1 MAKIPDFWNRDV
13 LFFANLMSLF
23 FGNELELEEL
33 ENLVGEIDSYGGRLV
48 PVINTIFKGENNV
61 LVLERAPDKSLCQYF
76 TSHLGLS
83 LPRIEVLSHQDYLA
97 NAQSAFNWAKKRISH
112 DKYWLDGYVTDDA
125 LSTWAANPSKPT
137 ISSTSGSHRGNNK
150 RLLHEFLMASDLPLP
165 ITRLA
170 SDDSQVRNRL
180 LELKGMGFNKAAVR
194 SAVGASGIGTIKADL
209 GDEDAIP
216 STPDFFFREGPCLV
230 QGWIEVGINKV
241 IDVKSPSVQL
251 FLDDSSVHL
260 YDITDQI
267 LSKDSVHEGN
277 VSPPPYL
284 DEDLK
289 TELLRQADLVGGWL
303 HSQGYRGT
311 GSIDYIVARQSDMN
325 ATIVYTSEINARITG
340 ATYPSV
346 LARRFI
352 PSGAWLMETSAS
364 SHHGLANGSCNIYKL
379 PQNCI
384 RQAKTKGCCPLISI
398 STRLIRLRNCRCSFL
413 PPMWIIA
420 WLWSESWRAM
430 RRWAL
435 RPSETSRSEKPNLS

>member
-1 MAKIPDFWNRDV
+1 MTQTINAMAKIPDFWNRDV

-61 LVLERAPDKSLCQYF
+61 LVLERAPDTSLCQFF

-83 LPRIEVLSHQDYLA
+83 LPRIEVLSYQDYLA
-97 NAQSAFNWAKKRISH
+97 NAQSAFNWARERISH
-112 DKYWLDGYVTDDA
+112 DTYWLDGYVTDDA
-125 LSTWAANPSKPT
+125 LSNWAANLSKPT
-137 ISSTSGSHRGNNK
+137 ISSTSGSYRGNNK
-150 RLLHEFLMASDLPLP
+150 RLLHEFLVASDLPLP

-170 SDDSQVRNRL
+170 SDASQARNQL
-180 LELKGMGFNKAAVR
+180 LDLKEMGFNKAAVR

-209 GDEDAIP
+209 RDEEAIP

-230 QGWIEVGINKV
+230 QGWIEVGINRV

-267 LSKDSVHEGN
+267 LSKDSVHEGS

-284 DEDLK
+284 DEVLK

-303 HSQGYRGT
+303 HSQGY
-311 GSIDYIVARQSDMN
+311 
-325 ATIVYTSEINARITG
+325 
-340 ATYPSV
+340 
-346 LARRFI
+346 
-352 PSGAWLMETSAS
+352 
-364 SHHGLANGSCNIYKL
+364 
-379 PQNCI
+379 
-384 RQAKTKGCCPLISI
+384 
-398 STRLIRLRNCRCSFL
+398 
-413 PPMWIIA
+413 
-420 WLWSESWRAM
+420 
-430 RRWAL
+430 
-435 RPSETSRSEKPNLS
+435 